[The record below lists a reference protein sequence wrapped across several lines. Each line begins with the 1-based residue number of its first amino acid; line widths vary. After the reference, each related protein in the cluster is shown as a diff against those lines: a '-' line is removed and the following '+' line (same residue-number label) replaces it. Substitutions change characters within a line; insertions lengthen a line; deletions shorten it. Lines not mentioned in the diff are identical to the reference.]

1 MLFVCEVAQVNMQ
14 PAWGLL
20 DWRYRYS
27 YLMVDSLS
35 RHRTLVKVEQSLGTL
50 GVPAD
55 MLGIVDVQRETFGAE
70 STALVM
76 ELWVRVTC
84 PD

>member
-1 MLFVCEVAQVNMQ
+1 M
-14 PAWGLL
+14 
-20 DWRYRYS
+20 
-27 YLMVDSLS
+27 
-35 RHRTLVKVEQSLGTL
+35 KVEPFLGTL

-55 MLGIVDVQRETFGAE
+55 MLGIVDVLRERFGVE

-76 ELWVRVTC
+76 ELWVKVTC

>member
-1 MLFVCEVAQVNMQ
+1 
-14 PAWGLL
+14 
-20 DWRYRYS
+20 
-27 YLMVDSLS
+27 MVDSS
-35 RHRTLVKVEQSLGTL
+35 GKRRTPVKVEPFLGTL

-55 MLGIVDVQRETFGAE
+55 MLGVVDVPKERFGAE

>member
-1 MLFVCEVAQVNMQ
+1 M
-14 PAWGLL
+14 
-20 DWRYRYS
+20 
-27 YLMVDSLS
+27 
-35 RHRTLVKVEQSLGTL
+35 KVEPFVGTL

-55 MLGIVDVQRETFGAE
+55 MLGIVDVPKERFGAE

-84 PD
+84 LD

>member
-1 MLFVCEVAQVNMQ
+1 M
-14 PAWGLL
+14 G
-20 DWRYRYS
+20 
-27 YLMVDSLS
+27 
-35 RHRTLVKVEQSLGTL
+35 RHRTPVKVEPFVGTL

-55 MLGIVDVQRETFGAE
+55 MLGIVDVPKERFGVE

>member
-1 MLFVCEVAQVNMQ
+1 
-14 PAWGLL
+14 
-20 DWRYRYS
+20 
-27 YLMVDSLS
+27 MVDSLGK
-35 RHRTLVKVEQSLGTL
+35 HRTPVKVEPFLGIL

-55 MLGIVDVQRETFGAE
+55 MLGIVDVPKERFGAE

-76 ELWVRVTC
+76 ELWVKVTC